1 MIIKKIKIKILKND
15 LHGLVIIFSATDYL
29 AKNFIPLDSPH
40 SGRGWHVFFKA
51 RSLIAEL
58 KLWFLYPWNSKVLD
72 WIISVID

>member
-40 SGRGWHVFFKA
+40 SVRG
-51 RSLIAEL
+51 
-58 KLWFLYPWNSKVLD
+58 
-72 WIISVID
+72 